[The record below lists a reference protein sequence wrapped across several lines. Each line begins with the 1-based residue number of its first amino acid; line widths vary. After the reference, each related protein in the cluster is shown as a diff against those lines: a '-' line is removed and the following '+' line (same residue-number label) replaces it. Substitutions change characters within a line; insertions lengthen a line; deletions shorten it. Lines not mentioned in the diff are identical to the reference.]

1 MARNKENMVL
11 VLDVGPAMHAL
22 LPEVE
27 KVCAML
33 IEKKLIYHRADEVGI
48 VLFGTQGTDNELA
61 KEVGGYEHI
70 MVLQNMKV
78 VDGDLVRGVHQLP
91 RGAVH
96 GDYLD
101 AIVVGVDLLVKKYQ
115 DANKGKKRIC
125 LITNAQCPVKD
136 PIEGT
141 KEDQVSMIGEKMDS
155 MGVAFETIVV
165 RGVHTD
171 GANKGAMDE
180 NDHLLNLFSTKTS
193 AKIVYVHN
201 PTSLLGALRTR
212 NITPVTI
219 FRGDFEIGSTM
230 KIKVWV
236 YKKSSEEKFPTLK
249 KYSNKAP
256 PTDKFATHD
265 VKVDYQYWSVED
277 PVKVIPPEQRIKGYR
292 YGPQVVP
299 ISAAEWDAVKF
310 KTEKGVKFLGF
321 ADSTNVMRHYYMKDV
336 NIFIAEPGNTRATL
350 AVSALARAMRETSNV
365 AIVRCVWR
373 EGQQNVVLGVLTP
386 NISEKDDTPDS
397 FYFNTLPFIEDVRE
411 FQFPSFSNFPASWH
425 PNDKQQEAADELVKM
440 LDLAPSGRE
449 EFLLPDLT
457 PNPILERFYSHL
469 EIKSKEPD
477 AAVPPL
483 DGTLKRIIEPDPEL
497 VSENKHV
504 IDRFRSSF
512 EKKSTKHLMMD
523 KAAGSDEDEG
533 YLDAPSTF
541 SLNAKGD
548 VVHVNEIGD
557 STPVQDFEAMMS
569 RRDFDAIEKAIQK
582 MRKKIMGLLNG
593 GEYNNGKALDCLEA
607 LRKGCIREQEPKQYN
622 ELLREC
628 LELWKDEKVGGLYR
642 EVASRGLTLIS
653 KSEAPDS
660 DVREDEASGFLI
672 KEPKEEE

>member
-48 VLFGTQGTDNELA
+48 VLFGTQDTDNELA

-230 KIKVWV
+230 KIK
-236 YKKSSEEKFPTLK
+236 
-249 KYSNKAP
+249 
-256 PTDKFATHD
+256 
-265 VKVDYQYWSVED
+265 
-277 PVKVIPPEQRIKGYR
+277 
-292 YGPQVVP
+292 
-299 ISAAEWDAVKF
+299 
-310 KTEKGVKFLGF
+310 
-321 ADSTNVMRHYYMKDV
+321 
-336 NIFIAEPGNTRATL
+336 
-350 AVSALARAMRETSNV
+350 
-365 AIVRCVWR
+365 
-373 EGQQNVVLGVLTP
+373 
-386 NISEKDDTPDS
+386 PDS

-512 EKKSTKHLMMD
+512 EVKVNPKLKKSTKHLMMD

-628 LELWKDEKVGGLYR
+628 IELWKDEKVGGLYR